1 MQKREE
7 AGIRKHRCLQH
18 QELNISSK
26 KKREIR
32 SLAAEKDVRESF
44 NPG

>member
-1 MQKREE
+1 MQKREK

-18 QELNISSK
+18 QELNVSSEK
-26 KKREIR
+26 EREIR
-32 SLAAEKDVRESF
+32 RVAAEKDVRESF